1 MRSNRL
7 CFNFIQDNYCHELFY
22 TNDLYVLIDI
32 IVRQLSDL
40 SSEDVKRKWY
50 ANMCQLVLLRS
61 NYSEHLHRF
70 KDLERCFM
78 RILEE
83 EEQSPEKDIIAKICR
98 DIPAFAS
105 LIEAD

>member
-1 MRSNRL
+1 
-7 CFNFIQDNYCHELFY
+7 
-22 TNDLYVLIDI
+22 LIDI

-50 ANMCQLVLLRS
+50 ANMCRLVLLRS
-61 NYSEHLHRF
+61 NYSEHLHRY

-83 EEQSPEKDIIAKICR
+83 EEESPEKEIVAKICR
-98 DIPAFAS
+98 EIPAFTS
-105 LIEAD
+105 LNDAD